1 MKLGQKAGLDTFG
14 CRKRKKMGFV
24 NDLDFETFIK
34 KGGLSR
40 KLMSTCLGTG
50 SLTDQDLHTSCSGV
64 ADDAPP
70 CTHMHDAKLD
80 EVSGKTAQLLL
91 IM

>member
-1 MKLGQKAGLDTFG
+1 MDKKLDLIPLAVEKE
-14 CRKRKKMGFV
+14 KKMGFV